1 MLMRA
6 IMERM
11 VERMR
16 VFSGGRARTARSAAV
31 LALPMLLAL
40 TACAARVPVV
50 TRDDA
55 SITSDVQARL
65 AADAQTKPFAITVDT
80 KAGVVHVAGDVA
92 KAADRKAVERIAR
105 DAPGVHAVDNNVRF
119 GGVPVP
125 VEPSAN

>member
-1 MLMRA
+1 
-6 IMERM
+6 
-11 VERMR
+11 
-16 VFSGGRARTARSAAV
+16 
-31 LALPMLLAL
+31 
-40 TACAARVPVV
+40 VV